1 MLHRFSF
8 ASTLG
13 TAAGIERGKKLIQKQ
28 KIKLEKE
35 KKTNELY

>member
-28 KIKLEKE
+28 KNKIRKGE
-35 KKTNELY
+35 KTNELY